1 MAIRRSNWTL
11 WTGSSTPTKNYT
23 VIWWFME
30 PDGTIVEERQYQYTP
45 VNVTQDDF
53 NKAYRDAANLYNT
66 DATFRQVVNSNRTN
80 TNWWANGVWGNYNPI
95 LDWSRGA
102 ATITPLSTSDVLW
115 ARYQAAV
122 NSGNSNL
129 ADAYKALNKENTA
142 YNRVANQIADYYG
155 ALAQDVAKREQWLA
169 DAKYAVANKLFD
181 DMASQ
186 KDYVWW
192 LYWPEGS
199 LTTAINKYYDDMW
212 DYLASEAG
220 REMAYADALWVQSWA
235 SLWMMRA
242 QRNQAYNEAFQ
253 KSIQVMQA
261 ELEAKQSIAQNLITF
276 MTNLR
281 QEYWNTA
288 NTYIISQ
295 YQRAN
300 DLLNA
305 ISESIAQSSS
315 NIAAAKLSVG
325 KGSSSSDDEEDSSVF
340 PSKWTTQQKL
350 TWLKNKWYYYW
361 YWLDKDKDWNIVT
374 YSKDGKSEVLISAD
388 DLTKAGTSAQ
398 QVFDT
403 VLTKPESTWTG
414 NAQ

>member
-1 MAIRRSNWTL
+1 MAIKRSNWTIVPA
-11 WTGSSTPTKNYT
+11 SSTPTENWRYV
-23 VIWWFME
+23 VIWWYMD
-30 PDGTIVEERQYQYTP
+30 PSGKIVEETQWVPNATPSTSTSSTYVQTPHGWTP
-45 VNVTQDDF
+45 VLQWAAGWATSVAQVP
-53 NKAYRDAANLYNT
+53 YR
-66 DATFRQVVNSNRTN
+66 SSG
-80 TNWWANGVWGNYNPI
+80 NGIVSPM
-95 LDWSRGA
+95 
-102 ATITPLSTSDVLW
+102 STADVLW
-115 ARYQAAV
+115 ARYQAAY
-122 NSGNSNL
+122 NSGNTNL
-129 ADAYKALNKENTA
+129 ANAYKTLNQENTA

-155 ALAQDVAKREQWLA
+155 ALANDVAQREQWLA
-169 DAKYAVANKLFD
+169 DAKYDVANKLFG

-192 LYWPEGS
+192 LYWPNGS
-199 LTTAINKYYDDMW
+199 LTTAINRYYDDMW

-220 REMAYADALWVQSWA
+220 REMAYADAMWAQSWA

-253 KSIQVMQA
+253 KSVQIMQA
-261 ELEAKQSIAQNLITF
+261 ELEAKQSIAQNLINF

-295 YQRAN
+295 YERAN
-300 DLLNA
+300 NLLNS

-315 NIAAAKLSVG
+315 NIAAARLSAG
-325 KGSSSSDDEEDSSVF
+325 RSSNSSDDSEDSSVF
-340 PSKWTTQQKL
+340 PSGWTTQQKL

-374 YSKDGKSEVLISAD
+374 YSKDGNSEVLISAD
-388 DLTKAGTSAQ
+388 DLTNAGTSAQ

-403 VLTKPESTWTG
+403 ILSKPESAWTG
-414 NAQ
+414 DAQ

>member
-414 NAQ
+414 DAQ